1 MTVLMTI
8 AGMGDTVTAMDC
20 SESQMLNDVVEII
33 SSDIAQVWYS
43 LTELQLALTDISDDS
58 PSQCVSTVTVHCY

>member
-1 MTVLMTI
+1 
-8 AGMGDTVTAMDC
+8 VTAMDC